1 MAKIGIDARFYGPH
15 GTGIGRYVEKL
26 LENLEQLDRE
36 NEYFVFLRSSNFP
49 LYNPKKNNF
58 TKVKADASW
67 YSAKEQV
74 IMPGVLLKYK
84 LDLVHFPQF
93 NIPLLYPGKFV
104 VTIHDLTKSNFG
116 SGAATTRALPIYFAK
131 QNLYKVV
138 LNQAISKARV
148 ILTPS
153 QFVKNELMEKMKVVP
168 EKVVVTYEGAEEFYD
183 PRLSPSE
190 GRIAEVFGK
199 YSIKSPYLIYVGNT
213 FPYKNVEVILEALVG
228 LDPKMKLVLV
238 TPRNKFLD
246 RIVERS
252 EQLGVRNR
260 IVTTGFVPDPELKL
274 LLNQAQAFVF
284 PSKSEG
290 FGLPGLEAMGVGC
303 PVIAAEATS
312 LPEIY
317 DEAAEYFDPE
327 NPKELVKKVNSVVK
341 NQKLK
346 ENLVAQGYQQVR
358 KYSWK
363 SMAEQTLKVYKMEA
377 RN

>member
-1 MAKIGIDARFYGPH
+1 
-15 GTGIGRYVEKL
+15 
-26 LENLEQLDRE
+26 
-36 NEYFVFLRSSNFP
+36 
-49 LYNPKKNNF
+49 
-58 TKVKADASW
+58 
-67 YSAKEQV
+67 
-74 IMPGVLLKYK
+74 
-84 LDLVHFPQF
+84 
-93 NIPLLYPGKFV
+93 
-104 VTIHDLTKSNFG
+104 
-116 SGAATTRALPIYFAK
+116 
-131 QNLYKVV
+131 
-138 LNQAISKARV
+138 
-148 ILTPS
+148 
-153 QFVKNELMEKMKVVP
+153 
-168 EKVVVTYEGAEEFYD
+168 
-183 PRLSPSE
+183 
-190 GRIAEVFGK
+190 
-199 YSIKSPYLIYVGNT
+199 
-213 FPYKNVEVILEALVG
+213 
-228 LDPKMKLVLV
+228 MKLVLV

-327 NPKELVKKVNSVVK
+327 NPKELVKKVHSVVK